1 MERQKLG
8 IAYNVF
14 DGEELLPYSLK
25 GIRGLAEYIVVV
37 YQTTSN
43 YGNENKNLLP
53 FLEKLV
59 DAKMVDELVEYEPQ
73 LNIVDELGNPYL
85 KKGSVNEQTKR
96 NIGLQKCLDNGCT
109 IFSSMDTDELY
120 HTQDYKN
127 ALDSFIDGGYDSSF
141 CQMQTYYKTPTM
153 VVTPPERYFVPLFY
167 KISGRRETLKFEFI
181 HDYQIKCDGTR
192 MIKAGFPKMYTRDE
206 IQMHHFSYVR
216 NDMKSKVDNSSA
228 QMTDGQKALV
238 VHHYENWT
246 KGMKAFFLGNQIFD
260 LDETDNEFDIRVNE
274 KTHKIEFPNLVNESV

>member
-96 NIGLQKCLDNGCT
+96 NIG
-109 IFSSMDTDELY
+109 E
-120 HTQDYKN
+120 
-127 ALDSFIDGGYDSSF
+127 
-141 CQMQTYYKTPTM
+141 
-153 VVTPPERYFVPLFY
+153 
-167 KISGRRETLKFEFI
+167 
-181 HDYQIKCDGTR
+181 
-192 MIKAGFPKMYTRDE
+192 
-206 IQMHHFSYVR
+206 
-216 NDMKSKVDNSSA
+216 
-228 QMTDGQKALV
+228 
-238 VHHYENWT
+238 
-246 KGMKAFFLGNQIFD
+246 
-260 LDETDNEFDIRVNE
+260 
-274 KTHKIEFPNLVNESV
+274 